1 QYKAGDEDVLR
12 IIRQIENELEPIL
25 HENDMNVPD
34 EHEKRIKFLLGIL
47 TSVSDITAYFPSL
60 AKQLMDEVLQQRHS

>member
-1 QYKAGDEDVLR
+1 
-12 IIRQIENELEPIL
+12 PIL

-60 AKQLMDEVLQQRHS
+60 AKQLVDKELQQRHS